1 MAGPVSVANLG
12 ANATEVIINPQ
23 SANPSVNYAS
33 TIAYFKGIDFS
44 AGAGGEG
51 TVNIQ
56 TQVNGSWATQTTYSV
71 AANNNDSVYIPGDMG
86 VRLKDGLR
94 VTTDA
99 NIDNAQIY
107 YT

>member
-12 ANATEVIINPQ
+12 ANATETIINKH
-23 SANPSVNYAS
+23 SANHAVNYAS
-33 TIAYFKGIDFS
+33 TSAYFKGIAFS

-71 AANNNDSVYIPGDMG
+71 SANNNDSVYIPGDMG

>member
-1 MAGPVSVANLG
+1 MAGPTNVSSLG
-12 ANATEVIINPQ
+12 ASATSVIVNPA
-23 SANPSVNYAS
+23 SANPTVINAS
-33 TIAYFKGIDFS
+33 CLAYFKGIDLS
-44 AGAGGEG
+44 AGSGGEG

-56 TQVNGSWATQTTYSV
+56 TQVSGSWVTKTTYSV
-71 AANNNDSVYIPGDMG
+71 AASTNDSVYIPGDMG
-86 VRLKDGLR
+86 IRLKDGLR